1 MKRSRPWPCFFPGF
15 QWSHI
20 QNQVGS
26 YFSFLPLTHLIAEV
40 IESLRAH
47 FHRSPEPF
55 AITAF
60 GMTFYLV
67 TEVKQSAA
75 VYKNTE
81 TLSFEGF
88 VQGLMRTN
96 GNSEHAINTMYT
108 TLPRDKS
115 GFPNLQGE
123 SLGVLAQK
131 MHIYQLHP
139 GHENLVHLQQK
150 VRVWINN
157 HLTLD
162 NLHRVCHYAV
172 SQSSTHLEVPLYQW
186 ASKLFVQL
194 GQEVYFGAALGRIN
208 PEVPNDFL
216 IFDELIWKVLYQYPD
231 FLSQDMA
238 RGRARVVA
246 ALSQYFQTPADE
258 REDAAWLI
266 KAMEDEMRTLGVE
279 VEDMAIIIFHLYIA

>member
-1 MKRSRPWPCFFPGF
+1 
-15 QWSHI
+15 
-20 QNQVGS
+20 
-26 YFSFLPLTHLIAEV
+26 
-40 IESLRAH
+40 
-47 FHRSPEPF
+47 
-55 AITAF
+55 
-60 GMTFYLV
+60 MTFYLV

-96 GNSEHAINTMYT
+96 GNSEHAISAMYT

-131 MHIYQLHP
+131 MHIHQLNP
-139 GHENLVHLQQK
+139 GHHNLVRLQRK
-150 VRVWINN
+150 VQIWINN
-157 HLTLD
+157 HLRLD
-162 NLHRVCHYAV
+162 NLHRVCHDAV

-186 ASKLFVQL
+186 SSKLFVQL
-194 GQEVYFGAALGRIN
+194 GQEVYFGAALSRTN
-208 PEVPNDFL
+208 PQVPGDFL
-216 IFDELIWKVLYQYPD
+216 IFDELIWKVLYQYPG

-238 RGRARVVA
+238 RARARVVA
-246 ALSQYFQTPADE
+246 ALSQYFQTPTAE

-266 KAMEDEMRTLGVE
+266 RAMEDEMRALGVE

>member
-1 MKRSRPWPCFFPGF
+1 MEASRPWSGILPGL
-15 QWSHI
+15 QWSYI
-20 QNQVGS
+20 QNQVGG
-26 YFSFLPLTHLIAEV
+26 SFCLLTLTLLTAE
-40 IESLRAH
+40 ETELSRAH
-47 FHRSPEPF
+47 FNFSQEPF

-96 GNSEHAINTMYT
+96 GNSEHAISTMYAD
-108 TLPRDKS
+108 LPRDKA

-123 SLGVLAQK
+123 SLGCLAQK

-139 GHENLVHLQQK
+139 GHGNLIHLQQK
-150 VRVWINN
+150 VRAWIDSRLN
-157 HLTLD
+157 LD
-162 NLHRVCHYAV
+162 TFQRACHYAV
-172 SQSSTHLEVPLYQW
+172 SQSSRHVEVPLYQW

-194 GQEVYFGAALGRIN
+194 GQEVYFGATLGKID
-208 PEVPNDFL
+208 PEVPNNFL
-216 IFDELIWKVLYQYPD
+216 IFDELIWKVLYQYPG

-238 RGRARVVA
+238 RGRAKVVA
-246 ALSQYFQTPADE
+246 ALTQYFQKPRAE
-258 REDAAWLI
+258 RDDAAWLI
-266 KAMEDEMRTLGVE
+266 KAMEDEMRALGVG
-279 VEDMAIIIFHLYIA
+279 VEDMAIIVFHLYIA